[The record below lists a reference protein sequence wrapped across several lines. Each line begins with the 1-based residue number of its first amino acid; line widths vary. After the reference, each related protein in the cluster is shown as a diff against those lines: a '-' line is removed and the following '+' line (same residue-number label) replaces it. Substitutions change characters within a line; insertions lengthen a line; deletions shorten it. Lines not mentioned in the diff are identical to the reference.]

1 MASISPATPTDIELT
16 ELAVIQNFTVDVE
29 SGMTDIIK
37 RVTQTDKSTGAV
49 HSVRTIRET
58 IETPSAPDELKS
70 LIDYAVKN
78 APEKPAEPEV

>member
-1 MASISPATPTDIELT
+1 MPSISPATPTDIELT

-29 SGMTDIIK
+29 TGMTDIIK

-78 APEKPAEPEV
+78 APEKPAEPEA

>member
-16 ELAVIQNFTVDVE
+16 ELAVIQNFTVNIE
-29 SGMTDIIK
+29 TGMTDIIK
-37 RVTQTDKSTGAV
+37 IVTQTDKSTGAV
-49 HSVRTIRET
+49 HSVRTTRESV
-58 IETPSAPDELKS
+58 ETPSAPDELKS

>member
-1 MASISPATPTDIELT
+1 MPSISPATPTDIELT

-29 SGMTDIIK
+29 TGMTDIIK
-37 RVTQTDKSTGAV
+37 RITQTDKSTGAV

-58 IETPSAPDELKS
+58 IETPSAPDELKA

-78 APEKPAEPEV
+78 APEKPAEEV

>member
-16 ELAVIQNFTVDVE
+16 ELAVIQTFTVDVE
-29 SGMTDIIK
+29 TGLTDIIK
-37 RVTQTDKSTGAV
+37 RITQTDKSTGAV

>member
-1 MASISPATPTDIELT
+1 MPSISPATPTDIELT
-16 ELAVIQNFTVDVE
+16 ELAVIQNFTVNVE
-29 SGMTDIIK
+29 TGMTDIIK
-37 RVTQTDKSTGAV
+37 RITQTDKSTGAV

>member
-29 SGMTDIIK
+29 TGMTDIIK
-37 RVTQTDKSTGAV
+37 RITQTDKSTGAV

>member
-16 ELAVIQNFTVDVE
+16 ELAVIQTFTVDVE
-29 SGMTDIIK
+29 TGLTDIIK
-37 RVTQTDKSTGAV
+37 RITQTDKSTGAV

-70 LIDYAVKN
+70 LIDYAVEN

>member
-29 SGMTDIIK
+29 TGMTDIIK
-37 RVTQTDKSTGAV
+37 RITQTDKSTGAV

-78 APEKPAEPEV
+78 SPEKPAEPEV

>member
-1 MASISPATPTDIELT
+1 MPSISPATPTDIELT
-16 ELAVIQNFTVDVE
+16 ELAVIQNFTVNVE
-29 SGMTDIIK
+29 TGMTDIIK
-37 RVTQTDKSTGAV
+37 RITQTDKSTGAV

-78 APEKPAEPEV
+78 APEKPAEEV

>member
-1 MASISPATPTDIELT
+1 MPSIAPAAPTDIELT

-29 SGMTDIIK
+29 TGMTDIIK

-78 APEKPAEPEV
+78 APEKPAEPEA